1 MLVGITASMF
11 DLFHPGHI
19 KFLEQC
25 KKECDFLI
33 VALQTKAE
41 DRPNKNLPIQSIYE
55 RYLQVE
61 ACKYV
66 DKIVPYE
73 SEEDL
78 MLVLTMEDY
87 DIRFLGDDYI
97 NKDFTGKEFC
107 ERNHKKIIYIPRK
120 HKLSTTCL
128 RFKVYSKE
136 KELRDKNGE
145 N

>member
-1 MLVGITASMF
+1 MIIGITASMF

-55 RYLQVE
+55 RYLQI
-61 ACKYV
+61 ASCKYV
-66 DKIVPYE
+66 DKIVPYD
-73 SEEDL
+73 SEKDL
-78 MLVLTMEDY
+78 ALLLAMEDY
-87 DIRFLGDDYI
+87 DIRFLGDDYK

-107 ERNHKKIIYIPRK
+107 ENNNKKIIYIPRK
-120 HKLSTTCL
+120 HNLSTTNL
-128 RFKVYSKE
+128 REKIYFTE
-136 KELRDKNGE
+136 KELRDKNG
-145 N
+145 